1 MSYRDVIYKGY
12 DKDLS
17 KRMSLASVEKERKM
31 ISKYLKRNYLRYI
44 PEDKTIAILDLGCGL
59 GHYMAALEDM
69 GFSNVEGVDTSE
81 GNVNFCKADGL
92 NVVCEDAKEY
102 LDRHKNKYDIIIFND
117 VIEHFKKEEVMPLL
131 DSIKESLKDGGCVI
145 TKTDNEAN
153 PFCGVSGRY
162 MDFTHELGF
171 VSLSLQQIYE
181 AAGFKNVEVIGAD
194 IYVFGGP
201 IGYFIKFLAKMV
213 YFIHFLFCCM
223 AGRWTIRI
231 FEKCIIC
238 KAEK

>member
-1 MSYRDVIYKGY
+1 MSYRDMIYRGY
-12 DKDLS
+12 AKDLS
-17 KRMSLASVEKERKM
+17 KRMSLSSVEKERKM
-31 ISKYLKRNYLRYI
+31 ISRYVKRNYLRYFSK
-44 PEDKTIAILDLGCGL
+44 DKNIEILDLGCGL
-59 GHYMAALEDM
+59 GHYLAVLKDM
-69 GFSNVEGVDTSE
+69 GYSNVQGVDVSE
-81 GNVNFCKADGL
+81 GNVIFCKNDGL

-102 LDRHKNKYDIIIFND
+102 LNKHKNQYDIIIFND

-131 DSIKESLKDGGCVI
+131 DLIKESLKEGGVVI

-181 AAGFKNVEVIGAD
+181 AAGFKKVEVIGAD

-201 IGYFIKFLAKMV
+201 IGCFVRLIAKTI
-213 YFIHFLFCCM
+213 YFIHFLLCCM
-223 AGRWTIRI
+223 AGRWSIRI